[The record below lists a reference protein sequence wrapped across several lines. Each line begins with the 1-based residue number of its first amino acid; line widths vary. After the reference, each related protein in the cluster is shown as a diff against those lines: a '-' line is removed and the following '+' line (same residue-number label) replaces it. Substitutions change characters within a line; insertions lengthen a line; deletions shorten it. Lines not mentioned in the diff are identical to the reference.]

1 MRSKFNKIDLLV
13 DNKYKNRLNVNGI
26 SGYKN
31 YFWVKVF
38 TRIWCFKNC
47 SWVFSV
53 LIIAKE
59 KKYLNFSYLAWKS
72 NSKIVL
78 DLLCSGS
85 VEVRVKA
92 IWKTRETINLQ
103 VLSFAVVVEVELFT
117 RIAKVLS
124 TSLSNPSGLFS
135 GFVM

>member
-1 MRSKFNKIDLLV
+1 M
-13 DNKYKNRLNVNGI
+13 
-26 SGYKN
+26 
-31 YFWVKVF
+31 
-38 TRIWCFKNC
+38 
-47 SWVFSV
+47 
-53 LIIAKE
+53 
-59 KKYLNFSYLAWKS
+59 
-72 NSKIVL
+72 L

-103 VLSFAVVVEVELFT
+103 VLSLAVVVEVELLT

>member
-1 MRSKFNKIDLLV
+1 M
-13 DNKYKNRLNVNGI
+13 
-26 SGYKN
+26 
-31 YFWVKVF
+31 
-38 TRIWCFKNC
+38 
-47 SWVFSV
+47 
-53 LIIAKE
+53 
-59 KKYLNFSYLAWKS
+59 
-72 NSKIVL
+72 L

-103 VLSFAVVVEVELFT
+103 DLSFSVVVEVELFT

-135 GFVM
+135 AFVM